1 MKRLCFT
8 SFLVESSSPTVLK
21 YLGDA
26 GLLSD
31 VSALVAR
38 ARAQDEANM
47 RKLQNQAKGDCSL
60 KIFGA
65 KEI

>member
-1 MKRLCFT
+1 MYITEQVLFKTMFVVLSVGST
-8 SFLVESSSPTVLK
+8 SPAVLK

-47 RKLQNQAKGDCSL
+47 RKLQNQAKGRL
-60 KIFGA
+60 I
-65 KEI
+65 

>member
-1 MKRLCFT
+1 MFQADT
-8 SFLVESSSPTVLK
+8 DSPVLK

-47 RKLQNQAKGDCSL
+47 KKLQNQAKGMMS
-60 KIFGA
+60 
-65 KEI
+65 KEGISPVTGMAS